1 MPTLGLNL
9 ARMLVLVLA
18 LAGATA
24 GTAAATGGGGGG
36 GGSTPAGPTLQGQN
50 LVAAFADLDVDS
62 TCVENGTST
71 VHYHATGLA
80 PPPFP
85 GPFEVDG
92 TITIGE
98 QTEVNPPIGE
108 GTIAGPILTLRE
120 TFTIFSGE
128 TTISGEKTL
137 TEPLAE
143 LGERQR
149 ATCQDVTELRGVTG
163 TGRVVEI
170 EAATRYS
177 ATISGPSGTFED
189 SGRATVVLDLV
200 EITGE
205 CAPGVECE
213 SRSGTFDQLFT
224 LSDQAPPPPPPPP
237 PPCDDD
243 EDGDSQGGDGDDQGC
258 DEDEN

>member
-24 GTAAATGGGGGG
+24 GTAVATGGGGG
-36 GGSTPAGPTLQGQN
+36 SPPPSGPTLQGEN
-50 LVAAFADLDVDS
+50 LIAPFAGLDVES
-62 TCVENGTST
+62 TCVEDGTST
-71 VHYHATGLA
+71 VKYHAEGLA
-80 PPPFP
+80 SGPFP
-85 GPFEVDG
+85 GTFIVDG
-92 TITIGE
+92 TITIGP
-98 QTEVNPPIGE
+98 QTELDPPIGE
-108 GTIAGPILTLRE
+108 GTIGGPIITLTE
-120 TFTIFSGE
+120 AFTIFSGA
-128 TTISGEKTL
+128 TTISGSKMH
-137 TEPLAE
+137 TEPIAELAE
-143 LGERQR
+143 RER
-149 ATCQDVTELRGVTG
+149 ATCQDVTELRGITG

-170 EAATRYS
+170 EAATTYE
-177 ATISGPSGTFED
+177 ATISGPTGTFED

-205 CAPGVECE
+205 CAPGVQCE
-213 SRSGTFDQLFT
+213 SRSGNFDQLFT

>member
-36 GGSTPAGPTLQGQN
+36 GGSTPAAPTLQGEN
-50 LVAAFADLDVDS
+50 LVAGFTGLTVTS
-62 TCVENGTST
+62 ECVEDGTST
-71 VHYHATGLA
+71 VRYHAEGVASGL
-80 PPPFP
+80 FP
-85 GPFEVDG
+85 GTFIADG
-92 TITIGE
+92 TITIGP
-98 QTEVNPPIGE
+98 QSEVDPPIGE
-108 GTIAGPILTLRE
+108 GTIAGPILTLSE

-128 TTISGEKTL
+128 TTIRGEKTL

-143 LGERQR
+143 LGERER

-163 TGRVVEI
+163 TGRVVDI
-170 EAATRYS
+170 EAATLYE

-189 SGRATVVLDLV
+189 GGRSTVVLDVV

-205 CAPGVECE
+205 CAPGVPCE
-213 SRSGTFDQLFT
+213 SRSATFDQLFT
-224 LSDQAPPPPPPPP
+224 LSDQTPPPPPPPP
-237 PPCDDD
+237 PPC
-243 EDGDSQGGDGDDQGC
+243 EDDGDDDGDDDC
-258 DEDEN
+258 GDG